1 MSMDQRNK
9 YKQEFNLEYE
19 EYRNLHKNVEKV
31 TQKFADLEVK
41 MRQTQ
46 QGTEEFEVKL
56 LPSMNNCTIDVLKM
70 MFFVED
76 FFEASSFKALIFFI
90 VYKLC
95 LLEFYHKTCHSLKFD
110 NIVFSIRIL

>member
-56 LPSMNNCTIDVLKM
+56 LPS
-70 MFFVED
+70 
-76 FFEASSFKALIFFI
+76 
-90 VYKLC
+90 
-95 LLEFYHKTCHSLKFD
+95 
-110 NIVFSIRIL
+110 